1 MKPDTV
7 KIGGVLE
14 LAEAPPQRVE
24 DAALLF
30 TLVILCLLFL
40 GVVEQVAKMLDR
52 RSRL

>member
-1 MKPDTV
+1 MRPNTV

-24 DAALLF
+24 DAALLL
-30 TLVILCLLFL
+30 TVVILCLLFL
-40 GVVEQVAKMLDR
+40 GLIEQVAKMLDR